1 MGVAHVPARLQLQ
14 VGEHTAL
21 AWRLNG
27 DHACLPRASDRS
39 VAVFYADEYSSQ
51 PHDAWAVVA
60 SSYWARVLVPLTL
73 FIVPLTDLLWMGHL
87 PK

>member
-1 MGVAHVPARLQLQ
+1 MCQERELRIQRL
-14 VGEHTAL
+14 
-21 AWRLNG
+21 
-27 DHACLPRASDRS
+27 C
-39 VAVFYADEYSSQ
+39 
-51 PHDAWAVVA
+51 DAWAVVA